1 MGTITVLGLESC
13 NKALKTI
20 GQNIIDK
27 SDDVTK
33 DLEGVSKIII
43 HAELNPAEIAS
54 FGITK
59 EYIAEFKDC
68 KERED

>member
-1 MGTITVLGLESC
+1 MSEIIAIGYENC
-13 NKALKTI
+13 NKALKSI
-20 GQNIIDK
+20 GQNIIDR
-27 SDDVTK
+27 SDDITK

-68 KERED
+68 KEER